1 MLPTRM
7 YAKDAGGLYVD
18 LFIGSAVTLEYVAGA
33 DVEVVQEN
41 GYPWDGSVG
50 ISINLAGRRTLSVRV
65 RIPDR
70 MVSRLN
76 RAAPDANGITS
87 RDHRDLRGRI
97 GSAGDAELRAGDPG
111 GGHVWAPPPR
121 ATRGR
126 EPVCAV
132 PGDAGG
138 VDGGGVI
145 SATPSSAGAFAPR
158 FVSATPAGT
167 A

>member
-50 ISINLAGRRTLSVRV
+50 ISINPAGRRTLSVRV

-111 GGHVWAPPPR
+111 GGTYGPRRQERLADGSRPAPF
-121 ATRGR
+121 
-126 EPVCAV
+126 PVTSVAWMEE
-132 PGDAGG
+132 G
-138 VDGGGVI
+138 
-145 SATPSSAGAFAPR
+145 
-158 FVSATPAGT
+158 
-167 A
+167 